1 MRIAQSLW
9 NGNIG
14 IRDLN
19 SKQDF
24 TGFEIKSINKAAQ
37 IFFFRYRSIT
47 LQGYFPFYEDVGR
60 GRKERKKKKS
70 YLPLHEQWNGKIL

>member
-1 MRIAQSLW
+1 MEW
-9 NGNIG
+9 EYIG

-37 IFFFRYRSIT
+37 IFFFRYGSIT
-47 LQGYFPFYEDVGR
+47 LQGYFPFYDDEDVEK
-60 GRKERKKKKS
+60 KERKKKKS
-70 YLPLHEQWNGKIL
+70 YLPLHEQWNRKIL